1 MGPLQFD
8 DPSDELEYFLKS
20 LEKDPILNTTTD
32 EIPIAIAHETDEIA
46 VFFSNLQNEEYRK
59 HAFETLLERRQKK
72 QEEIEVCQEEIEI
85 IDDLLYLIQQRS
97 IEQNNTSTTQ
107 NILYFDEISITES
120 FPDEFI
126 LLPENVS
133 HDSFDDDSLNSYLFI
148 TPTPPNTQQSNNVH
162 PLNDPFSLF
171 SNDQFLSDEFF
182 F

>member
-8 DPSDELEYFLKS
+8 NPSDELEYFLKT
-20 LEKDPILNTTTD
+20 LEKDSIFNMTTNQV
-32 EIPIAIAHETDEIA
+32 PIAIAHETDEIA
-46 VFFSNLQNEEYRK
+46 IFFSKLHNEEYRK
-59 HAFETLLERRQKK
+59 NAYEILLERKRKK

-85 IDDLLYLIQQRS
+85 IDDILKFIQQSS
-97 IEQNNTSTTQ
+97 IEQNNISNTQ
-107 NILYFDEISITES
+107 NILYFDETPIMES

-126 LLPENVS
+126 LLDENTFE
-133 HDSFDDDSLNSYLFI
+133 DCFDDDSLNSYLFI

-171 SNDQFLSDEFF
+171 SNDQFLSDDFF